1 MAWPDAPILA
11 TKGRS
16 AMPLCHRVDMSKPGL
31 LDRNISDDN
40 EMYGI
45 TEAFLR
51 IKHIVP
57 PSSEGRP

>member
-11 TKGRS
+11 TNGRS
-16 AMPLCHRVDMSKPGL
+16 AMLVCHRVDMSKPGL
-31 LDRNISDDN
+31 LAWNSSHDN

-45 TEAFLR
+45 TAAFLR
-51 IKHIVP
+51 IKGIVP